1 MQSVKH
7 LMLGL
12 CTVLYDIYVQFV
24 YSVIYHT
31 TLKHTYTLHRSTC
44 QPVNNEYFACLLA
57 LADGY

>member
-1 MQSVKH
+1 
-7 LMLGL
+7 MLGL